1 MAIEFKEH
9 CMAAEGPGRS
19 LWVREHAPAL
29 AGAADAAPPHHADVR
44 RIWPGQALSHQSAH
58 SGHSSDSPG
67 SRTRARPSASN
78 TVRARSSTASGVPA
92 WVRTLSSWSSSR
104 QSYRPSSTPADPDV
118 TSRALRAEPRAAGK
132 VIQVRLHHPGKH
144 FGRRHMRLRVSAAPP
159 PPRPSS
165 QLTDAQ
171 RPQLGSD
178 TRGDLPDVPGPQQAG
193 RERPGHS
200 TSSGRARNSSARTT
214 ERSAADKPSS
224 PAVSS
229 ADATSPDPAPSPWSL
244 SPISAT
250 AARQP
255 ASPGRP
261 GVLFNAARFPEGR
274 PSCSAWREA
283 SPEDCPGALEA
294 VSGLRYHPGS
304 PATSDHPIPTSRSS
318 CRSAHRCSAE
328 RYSAAFSTSTTE
340 RRERLRKPA
349 GQTRRRILKRY
360 RRALAHTLVAD
371 DRMARDGRSCD
382 ALQVPVVHR
391 DEP

>member
-1 MAIEFKEH
+1 
-9 CMAAEGPGRS
+9 
-19 LWVREHAPAL
+19 
-29 AGAADAAPPHHADVR
+29 
-44 RIWPGQALSHQSAH
+44 
-58 SGHSSDSPG
+58 
-67 SRTRARPSASN
+67 
-78 TVRARSSTASGVPA
+78 
-92 WVRTLSSWSSSR
+92 
-104 QSYRPSSTPADPDV
+104 
-118 TSRALRAEPRAAGK
+118 
-132 VIQVRLHHPGKH
+132 
-144 FGRRHMRLRVSAAPP
+144 
-159 PPRPSS
+159 
-165 QLTDAQ
+165 
-171 RPQLGSD
+171 
-178 TRGDLPDVPGPQQAG
+178 
-193 RERPGHS
+193 
-200 TSSGRARNSSARTT
+200 
-214 ERSAADKPSS
+214 
-224 PAVSS
+224 
-229 ADATSPDPAPSPWSL
+229 L

-360 RRALAHTLVAD
+360 TGSGPCCATS
-371 DRMARDGRSCD
+371 GRP
-382 ALQVPVVHR
+382 A
-391 DEP
+391 